1 MRLSLTTVWIPM
13 LSLIAGVW
21 GLAFGIHVPGPCW
34 RLKTS
39 LYEYFHILIFT

>member
-1 MRLSLTTVWIPM
+1 MRLSLTTVWMPM
-13 LSLIAGVW
+13 LSLVAGVW
-21 GLAFGIHVPGPCW
+21 ALAFGIHVPGPCW